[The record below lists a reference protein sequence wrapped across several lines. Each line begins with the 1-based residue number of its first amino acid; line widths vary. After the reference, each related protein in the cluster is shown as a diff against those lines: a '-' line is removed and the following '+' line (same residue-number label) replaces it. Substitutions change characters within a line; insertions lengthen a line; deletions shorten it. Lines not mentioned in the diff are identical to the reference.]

1 MWQNSF
7 RRPAGAVG
15 SAWKSQL
22 GPIELLKVFCSK
34 GVPMQ
39 TKTCPVC
46 GSDIKGNGVQ
56 AKVGGKE
63 VTVCCSQCAKE
74 LQEHPGQYAGAT
86 K

>member
-1 MWQNSF
+1 MAKLFPQSMSHGRF
-7 RRPAGAVG
+7 GMEIASPSIGEPGFSRRRRVA
-15 SAWKSQL
+15 
-22 GPIELLKVFCSK
+22 
-34 GVPMQ
+34 MQ

-46 GSDIKGNGVQ
+46 GSDIKGSEVQ

-74 LQEHPGQYAGAT
+74 IQEHPAQYAGAT